1 MVTKRLLC
9 PQRARRV
16 PRQFSWVDQRLIFDG
31 HFEHCSAAAW
41 GLYLLLVVVGD
52 SQGLSYYSDRS
63 ICRSL
68 SLSLETL
75 EPLREELKAAGVIV
89 YRKPLSA
96 ESMWLRDTE
105 KSATVPERT
114 PLRRPPAAIR
124 NNLGRLRT
132 PGFVHYPSP
141 RRVVV
146 TQHHTRYRLLTRKL
160 GDGRLPRPTFCWS
173 WQSLVRR
180 LAVSVLGRLRRLSRR
195 VLGARESANQE
206 QGA

>member
-89 YRKPLSA
+89 YRKPLYQVLA
-96 ESMWLRDTE
+96 LT
-105 KSATVPERT
+105 
-114 PLRRPPAAIR
+114 PPAA
-124 NNLGRLRT
+124 
-132 PGFVHYPSP
+132 PP
-141 RRVVV
+141 RQTKRGETLVVGEV
-146 TQHHTRYRLLTRKL
+146 
-160 GDGRLPRPTFCWS
+160 
-173 WQSLVRR
+173 
-180 LAVSVLGRLRRLSRR
+180 LRRIAE
-195 VLGARESANQE
+195 GAKR
-206 QGA
+206 